1 MTGSPTD
8 TALSASDEKAKN
20 HDLVV
25 AADHEGRHVVVDAEA
40 AHEYIIDPAAES
52 RLVRK
57 LDLRVLPMVFL
68 MYFFTFLDRTNLGNA
83 KGAGLEADLGLGT
96 YGFNIGACLYYIV
109 YFFADIPAALSVK
122 KFGFIMLPLSCILFG
137 IVTLGTAFIHNA
149 PGFYVVRV
157 LLGLTESFQF
167 PGLSYVISRYYRRS
181 EVTTRVSF
189 FMLAAAGLAGGFG
202 GLLAS
207 ALLALGSI
215 GSVTGWRNIFL
226 VEGTD
231 NDPRRIITIGVG
243 IISLYL
249 FPADPSR
256 TRIFSEEERA
266 LAMARMFHDQPAI
279 VEHKERITWP
289 LIKRGFFNVN
299 VMVGAWIYICDQIT
313 VQGLSIFT
321 VTILKLNYPGR
332 STVEIQLLSVPP
344 PIFGALFGLAVAY
357 VTMKT
362 QKHGIAIACCAA
374 VNVIGYS
381 IWIAST
387 NAQAR
392 YAAIFL
398 NTAGGFSW
406 GTLILSWTLANAA
419 PDTVRNVANGAV
431 SGLANIGS
439 IAATWSYVSTDA
451 GSGYRIG
458 NSLNVATG
466 ASVIVAALA
475 LVMYQKLENRKR
487 EGGGRDYRLQ
497 GPAHKI
503 AKLGHLHPEYR
514 YIH

>member
-1 MTGSPTD
+1 M
-8 TALSASDEKAKN
+8 
-20 HDLVV
+20 
-25 AADHEGRHVVVDAEA
+25 
-40 AHEYIIDPAAES
+40 
-52 RLVRK
+52 
-57 LDLRVLPMVFL
+57 
-68 MYFFTFLDRTNLGNA
+68 
-83 KGAGLEADLGLGT
+83 
-96 YGFNIGACLYYIV
+96 
-109 YFFADIPAALSVK
+109 
-122 KFGFIMLPLSCILFG
+122 
-137 IVTLGTAFIHNA
+137 
-149 PGFYVVRV
+149 
-157 LLGLTESFQF
+157 
-167 PGLSYVISRYYRRS
+167 
-181 EVTTRVSF
+181 
-189 FMLAAAGLAGGFG
+189 
-202 GLLAS
+202 
-207 ALLALGSI
+207 
-215 GSVTGWRNIFL
+215 
-226 VEGTD
+226 
-231 NDPRRIITIGVG
+231 G

-249 FPADPSR
+249 FPADPSE
-256 TRIFSEEERA
+256 TRIFTEQERS

-279 VEHKERITWP
+279 VEHKERITWA
-289 LIKRGFFNVN
+289 LIKRGLLNIN

-344 PIFGALFGLAVAY
+344 PIFGAVFGMGVAY

-362 QKHGIAIACCAA
+362 RRHGLAIACCAA
-374 VNVIGYS
+374 VNVVGYS
-381 IWIAST
+381 IWLAST

-406 GTLILSWTLANAA
+406 GVLVLSWTLANAA

-466 ASVIVAALA
+466 ASVIVAALG
-475 LVMYQKLENRKR
+475 LTMYQRRENRR
-487 EGGGRDYRLQ
+487 RAEGRRDYRLQ
-497 GPAHKI
+497 GSADKI
-503 AKLGHLHPEYR
+503 TMLGHLHPEYR

>member
-1 MTGSPTD
+1 MAHSDNTDYSPP
-8 TALSASDEKAKN
+8 LGGDEKKA
-20 HDLVV
+20 DLLV
-25 AADHEGRHVVVDAEA
+25 ADGDGQHVDAEA
-40 AHEYIIDPAAES
+40 AHGFVIDPAAEV

-57 LDLRVLPMVFL
+57 IDLRVLPMVFL

-83 KGAGLEADLGLGT
+83 KGAGIEADLGLGV

-122 KFGFIMLPLSCILFG
+122 RFGFIMLPLSCIMFG
-137 IVTLGTAFIHNA
+137 VVTLGTAFISNSA
-149 PGFYVVRV
+149 GFYVVRV

-189 FMLAAAGLAGGFG
+189 FMLAAAGFAGGFG

-207 ALLALGSI
+207 ALLALGKI
-215 GSVTGWRNIFL
+215 GTVTGWRNIFL
-226 VEGTD
+226 VEG
-231 NDPRRIITIGVG
+231 IITIGVG
-243 IISLYL
+243 CISLYL
-249 FPADPSR
+249 FPADPSK
-256 TRIFSEEERA
+256 TRIFGDEERA

-279 VEHKERITWP
+279 REHKERTTWG
-289 LIKRGFFNVN
+289 LVKRGFFNVN

-321 VTILKLNYPGR
+321 VSILKLNYPER
-332 STVEIQLLSVPP
+332 SAVEIQLLSVPP
-344 PIFGALFGLAVAY
+344 PIFGAVFGMCVAY

-362 QKHGIAIACCAA
+362 QRHGLAIACCAA
-374 VNVIGYS
+374 INVVGYS
-381 IWIAST
+381 IWVAST

-406 GTLILSWTLANAA
+406 GVLVLSWTLANAA

-451 GSGYRIG
+451 RSGYRIG

-466 ASVIVAALA
+466 ASVVVAALG
-475 LVMYQKLENRKR
+475 LVAYQQRENRR
-487 EGGGRDYRLQ
+487 RAAGGRDYRLQ
-497 GPAHKI
+497 GTAD
-503 AKLGHLHPEYR
+503 AVSQLGHLHPEYR